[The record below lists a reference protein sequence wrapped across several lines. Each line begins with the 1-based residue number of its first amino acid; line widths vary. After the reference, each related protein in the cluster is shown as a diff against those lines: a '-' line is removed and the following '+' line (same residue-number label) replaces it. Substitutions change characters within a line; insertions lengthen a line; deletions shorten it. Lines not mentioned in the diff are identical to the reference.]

1 MAARSQ
7 SLPEPAPI
15 PPAERLPLNSGDRL
29 TRVEFHR
36 RYRQHPE
43 IKKAELVEGVVY
55 VASPVSLKHSS
66 HHSGATRWLGAY
78 ADVHPEVEIQT
89 NVSLILDG
97 DNEVQPDLCM
107 YYGDGRSARAGDDG
121 YLHGAPELVIEISI
135 SSASYDLHSKL
146 NAYRRNG
153 VQEYIVWRV
162 FDAAIDWFELIEGAY
177 RAIAPDERGIVH
189 SGVFP
194 GLRLDREKMLTGDLT
209 SVLAEQRRATAARS
223 KRG

>member
-1 MAARSQ
+1 MAARPQ
-7 SLPEPAPI
+7 SLSGPAPGA
-15 PPAERLPLNSGDRL
+15 PAEPLPLNSGDRL

-36 RYRQHPE
+36 RYSQHPE

-66 HHSGATRWLGAY
+66 HHADATRWLGAY
-78 ADVHPEVEIQT
+78 ADAHPEVQVQT
-89 NVSLILDG
+89 TPSLILDG

-107 YYGDGRSARAGDDG
+107 YYGDGRSAREGDDG
-121 YLHGAPELVIEISI
+121 YLHGAPELVIEVSI

-162 FDAAIDWFELIEGAY
+162 FDEAIDWFELVEGTY
-177 RAIAPDERGIVH
+177 GAIAPDERGVVH
-189 SGVFP
+189 SHIFP
-194 GLRLDREKMLTGDLT
+194 GLRLDREKMLTGDLA
-209 SVLAEQRRATAARS
+209 SVLREQR
-223 KRG
+223 G